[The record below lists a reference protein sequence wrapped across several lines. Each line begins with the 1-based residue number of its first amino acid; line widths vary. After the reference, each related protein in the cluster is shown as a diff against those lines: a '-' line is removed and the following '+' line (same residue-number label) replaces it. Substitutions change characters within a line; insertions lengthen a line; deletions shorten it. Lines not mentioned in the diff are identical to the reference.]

1 MKLSLSGGSSFQSLR
16 RRLVRRKAR
25 FCRSKGRLMNGQ
37 LIHENHRHVVTL
49 GACVLRYAAVSHLKS
64 SRPPAIVHCIIQG
77 VPLCISS
84 LSLYFSLPLSDN
96 DLFSRAAHVNRR
108 QTLAATK
115 PAAVYSSGKGAR
127 LSLRLLMMLRDIF
140 TRSKLREE
148 LRGPTQ

>member
-16 RRLVRRKAR
+16 RRLVRRKRR

-37 LIHENHRHVVTL
+37 LIHENHRHVTL

-96 DLFSRAAHVNRR
+96 DLFSRAAYVNKRH
-108 QTLAATK
+108 TLAATK
-115 PAAVYSSGKGAR
+115 PAAVYSSGKAAR